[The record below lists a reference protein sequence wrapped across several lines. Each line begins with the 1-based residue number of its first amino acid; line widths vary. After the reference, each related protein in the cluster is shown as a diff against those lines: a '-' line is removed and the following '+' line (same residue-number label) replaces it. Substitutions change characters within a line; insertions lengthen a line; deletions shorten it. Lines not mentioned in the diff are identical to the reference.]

1 MSRVLIMIRT
11 MATNGRAPSKA
22 SNGRPRLTA
31 KRRAM
36 LLDRLA
42 KRSVSLDGFN
52 REALMETQDDA
63 FGKKLPKA

>member
-1 MSRVLIMIRT
+1 
-11 MATNGRAPSKA
+11 
-22 SNGRPRLTA
+22 
-31 KRRAM
+31 M

-42 KRSVSLDGFN
+42 KRSVSPDGFN